1 MLCRGCGTPKRPKGK
16 LVQRDGKF
24 GKFYGCS
31 RYPNCRHTEQLT
43 YRGPAYRGPEQPAGA
58 RPTSSQRS
66 PSQRT
71 PFAGGEI
78 RAPPAVRNSPA
89 AKKRRIVDGKVVS
102 TGGARS
108 ASPEPEQAP
117 TPQDA
122 TRRLPDGD
130 AGHVLAG
137 AGTSRSAVP
146 AQDAARAAALARLT
160 TPSPTLA
167 RKKRSRRSPSRP
179 QQPPARP
186 AAPTAAPLAPPGAVA
201 QPVAPPGAVAQ
212 PPALEELDA
221 AREAVDTILCS
232 PPELARP
239 SLRCLSSILKNI
251 LADLFEPKYRQL
263 RLSNA
268 RIQAGVVDVE
278 GALPFLLSAGFRLT
292 SAPGLPPSPAA
303 AAAAAAG
310 QDGPQVLLLRQGDE
324 FQVRV
329 QKPFVRVDL
338 TEAWFVAQLAQHLEM
353 LRGAAGRLA
362 ALHAPPVPP
371 GS

>member
-1 MLCRGCGTPKRPKGK
+1 M
-16 LVQRDGKF
+16 
-24 GKFYGCS
+24 
-31 RYPNCRHTEQLT
+31 
-43 YRGPAYRGPEQPAGA
+43 
-58 RPTSSQRS
+58 
-66 PSQRT
+66 T

-78 RAPPAVRNSPA
+78 RAPPPMRNSPA
-89 AKKRRIVDGKVVS
+89 PKKRRIVNGKVVS

-108 ASPEPEQAP
+108 ASPQPEHPP

-167 RKKRSRRSPSRP
+167 RKKRSWRSPSRP

-268 RIQAGVVDVE
+268 RIQAGVVEVE

-292 SAPGLPPSPAA
+292 SAPGLPPSPAAA